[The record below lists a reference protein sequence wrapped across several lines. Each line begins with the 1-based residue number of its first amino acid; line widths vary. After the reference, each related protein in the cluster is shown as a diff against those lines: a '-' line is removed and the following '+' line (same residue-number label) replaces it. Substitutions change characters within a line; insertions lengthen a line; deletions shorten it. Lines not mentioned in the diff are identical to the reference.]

1 MSRQNP
7 FAAAM
12 AMKGSTWE
20 RHANPWSVWTR
31 VPLLVLFALAVFFR
45 GPLGAW
51 LWPTLG
57 LLALWAIVNPRAFPP
72 PASTD
77 NWASKGV
84 LGERVWLNRGRIPIP
99 GHHRRWALA
108 LSLASAAC
116 LVPLTWGLYSLD
128 PWATAFGA
136 LGASAL
142 KLWFVDRMACLY
154 EDMKDAAPEYAS
166 WLKRRP

>member
-12 AMKGSTWE
+12 AMKNATWE

-31 VPLLVLFALAVFFR
+31 VPLLALFALAVFFR
-45 GPLGAW
+45 GPLGVW
-51 LWPTLG
+51 FWPVLG
-57 LLALWAIVNPRAFPP
+57 ALALWALVNPRAFPP
-72 PASTD
+72 PVSTD
-77 NWASKGV
+77 SWASKGV

-99 GHHRRWALA
+99 RHHARWALG
-108 LSLASAAC
+108 LSLTSAAC
-116 LVPLTWGLYSLD
+116 LVPLAWGLYALD

-142 KLWFVDRMACLY
+142 KLWFVDRMVWLY
-154 EDMKDAAPEYAS
+154 EDMKDASPEYAA

>member
-1 MSRQNP
+1 MPRQNP

-12 AMKGSTWE
+12 AMKDATWE

-31 VPLLVLFALAVFFR
+31 VPLLALFALAVYFR

-51 LWPTLG
+51 LWPVLG

-84 LGERVWLNRGRIPIP
+84 FGERVWLNRAKIGADPAPSPRAGRSACRWRALPASCRWP
-99 GHHRRWALA
+99 GACIRSTPGRRH
-108 LSLASAAC
+108 SAR
-116 LVPLTWGLYSLD
+116 
-128 PWATAFGA
+128 
-136 LGASAL
+136 SA
-142 KLWFVDRMACLY
+142 RA
-154 EDMKDAAPEYAS
+154 
-166 WLKRRP
+166 R

>member
-1 MSRQNP
+1 MPWQNP
-7 FAAAM
+7 LAAVM
-12 AMKGSTWE
+12 AMKNSTWE

-31 VPLLVLFALAVFFR
+31 VPLLALFSLTVFFR
-45 GPLGAW
+45 DLLGPW
-51 LWPTLG
+51 LWLVLG
-57 LLALWAIVNPRAFPP
+57 LLMLWALVNPRTFPP

-84 LGERVWLNRGRIPIP
+84 FGERVWLNRGTIAIPR
-99 GHHRRWALA
+99 HHARWALG

-116 LVPLTWGLYSLD
+116 LVPLAWGLYTLD

-142 KLWFVDRMACLY
+142 KLWFVDRMVWLY
-154 EDMKDAAPEYAS
+154 EDMKHASPEYAS